1 MVFSSDRSIF
11 LFYQNNPQLIHI
23 IHLVNKDIK
32 SKLLSCCRFQPL
44 LQGTKRTQASDKC
57 KQTACHL
64 VTFQRK
70 EILVWEPTNHFFVVW
85 TQLLFLKVSSKDKWL
100 KFCSVIFLRIIYV
113 EKGRMD
119 SVMIL
124 ATVYQ
129 VAKMFFFY
137 FPLGF
142 PIEWKWSMHDT
153 SMKGSSNSSK
163 KSCVNSSG
171 NSTIHFLSSTQL

>member
-1 MVFSSDRSIF
+1 MYKVKWLFWCRS
-11 LFYQNNPQLIHI
+11 
-23 IHLVNKDIK
+23 K
-32 SKLLSCCRFQPL
+32 PL
-44 LQGTKRTQASDKC
+44 LHGTKRAQASDKC
-57 KQTACHL
+57 KQTAWHR

-113 EKGRMD
+113 EKGRRN

-124 ATVYQ
+124 ATIYQ
-129 VAKMFFFY
+129 LAKMFFIY
-137 FPLGF
+137 FLLNF
-142 PIEWKWSMHDT
+142 PIQWKWSMHDM